1 MRRFCVY
8 KRQGQDTYY
17 AQIKNPETGKY
28 LAARSTG
35 TTDQSEAY
43 MIVSDWLQNG
53 IPQKKSKA
61 KKKPL
66 KEIFTLDTIIEVL
79 HTLELSSQDAMRI
92 TSVLQDKG
100 VIGNV
105 ALKKEQKSEALLLP
119 FLKEFWDYDNSP
131 YVREKHAYGQSIGK
145 RHCYEQSKKLNHWR
159 DYFDPETRLVDVTK
173 DDLRDFQ
180 LTLKDKN
187 LAPKSINSILT
198 VGTVAFKWAT
208 DREELTTNPA
218 KGLRKFSGA
227 SKKRDILN
235 PEEVQQVFS
244 ASWDDERSR
253 VGNLLAMTTGL
264 RAGEVVALR
273 KEDIQGDKLMVRHSW
288 SFSDGLKA
296 PKNGEE
302 RVVPLLPQ
310 VKEELLKLL
319 KSSRY
324 GDEGFIFYG
333 TAKDKPMNID
343 VLNKG
348 LTAVYVAMKLPEDK
362 LGNIEEQEKIR
373 EAMIDRGIC
382 FHSWRH
388 FYATHLADKIEL
400 RTVQLATG
408 HKTPAMAAHY
418 ADHAQGSH
426 LDQVSKAVNDVFNEM
441 MNKEGLSA

>member
-1 MRRFCVY
+1 
-8 KRQGQDTYY
+8 
-17 AQIKNPETGKY
+17 
-28 LAARSTG
+28 
-35 TTDQSEAY
+35 
-43 MIVSDWLQNG
+43 
-53 IPQKKSKA
+53 
-61 KKKPL
+61 
-66 KEIFTLDTIIEVL
+66 
-79 HTLELSSQDAMRI
+79 
-92 TSVLQDKG
+92 
-100 VIGNV
+100 
-105 ALKKEQKSEALLLP
+105 
-119 FLKEFWDYDNSP
+119 
-131 YVREKHAYGQSIGK
+131 
-145 RHCYEQSKKLNHWR
+145 
-159 DYFDPETRLVDVTK
+159 
-173 DDLRDFQ
+173 
-180 LTLKDKN
+180 
-187 LAPKSINSILT
+187 
-198 VGTVAFKWAT
+198 
-208 DREELTTNPA
+208 
-218 KGLRKFSGA
+218 
-227 SKKRDILN
+227 
-235 PEEVQQVFS
+235 
-244 ASWDDERSR
+244 
-253 VGNLLAMTTGL
+253 MTTGL

-310 VKEELLKLL
+310 IKAELLKLL

-348 LTAVYVAMKLPEDK
+348 LSAVYVAMKLPEDK
-362 LGNIEEQEKIR
+362 QGNIEEQEKIR

-441 MNKEGLSA
+441 MNKEGISA

>member
-1 MRRFCVY
+1 MHRFSLYMRGKVFYVKFWNEEIQNY
-8 KRQGQDTYY
+8 DHGVS
-17 AQIKNPETGKY
+17 TGK
-28 LAARSTG
+28 RSRNEALVKVNEWLRYGYTG
-35 TTDQSEAY
+35 RD
-43 MIVSDWLQNG
+43 
-53 IPQKKSKA
+53 QKKTTIQDRLQFQTILYYLSTMELTDKQKDRLVDVLIDQGIVTENA
-61 KKKPL
+61 
-66 KEIFTLDTIIEVL
+66 TLPE
-79 HTLELSSQDAMRI
+79 
-92 TSVLQDKG
+92 
-100 VIGNV
+100 
-105 ALKKEQKSEALLLP
+105 EAAEEDSILLIP
-119 FLKEFWDYDNSP
+119 FLEEFWDYDNSP

-145 RHCYEQSKKLNHWR
+145 RHCYEQSKRISHWR
-159 DYFDPETRLVDVTK
+159 SYFAPDTRLKDVTK
-173 DDLRDFQ
+173 EDLKFFQ
-180 LTLKDKN
+180 LELKDKE
-187 LAPKSINSILT
+187 LAPKTINNIVT
-198 VGTVAFKWAT
+198 VGTVPFGWAA
-208 DREELTTNPA
+208 DRVDLEVNPA
-218 KGLRKFSGA
+218 IGLRKFSGT

-235 PEEVQQVFS
+235 PEEVQQLFS
-244 ASWDDERSR
+244 SKWDDERSR

-310 VKEELLKLL
+310 IKAELLKLL

-348 LTAVYVAMKLPEDK
+348 LSAVYVAMKLPEDK
-362 LGNIEEQEKIR
+362 QGNIEEQEKIR

-441 MNKEGLSA
+441 MNKEGISA